1 MLRPL
6 SRDDHYYQIQSER
19 SQIFTEKENLEKS
32 YQTLLEEHKRMQA
45 QQEDII
51 SERDEAL
58 SQVRNMRH
66 EVDGRRSE
74 KADVHLRAELDRVRA
89 EL

>member
-1 MLRPL
+1 
-6 SRDDHYYQIQSER
+6 
-19 SQIFTEKENLEKS
+19 
-32 YQTLLEEHKRMQA
+32 MQA

-51 SERDEAL
+51 AERDEAL
-58 SQVRNMRH
+58 SQVRSMRR
-66 EVDGRRSE
+66 ETEAKRGE

>member
-1 MLRPL
+1 
-6 SRDDHYYQIQSER
+6 
-19 SQIFTEKENLEKS
+19 
-32 YQTLLEEHKRMQA
+32 MQA

-58 SQVRNMRH
+58 SQVRNMRR
-66 EVDGRRSE
+66 ETEGKRSE
-74 KADVHLRAELDRVRA
+74 KADVHLRAELDRVRI